1 MDEEIGIRDLKAT
14 LSGVLR
20 RVSEGRTV
28 RVTARGRPVAE
39 IVPPGTVGPD
49 DSLRALVA
57 AGRVAPPSLP
67 RPRSAPPMVT
77 ARRSASDL
85 VIADREA
92 ER

>member
-1 MDEEIGIRDLKAT
+1 MDEIGIRDLKAT
-14 LSGVLR
+14 LSSVLR

-28 RVTARGRPVAE
+28 RVTVRGRAIAE

-57 AGRVAPPSLP
+57 AGRVAPPVQP
-67 RPRSAPPMVT
+67 RPNRAPRMVT
-77 ARRSASDL
+77 AQRSASEL
-85 VIADREA
+85 VTADREA